1 MILDTFMY
9 LDYKEAVEGTS
20 LKEIIDDLALHP
32 DYGGGGI
39 HYGEY
44 TVLREAV

>member
-32 DYGGGGI
+32 DYGGIYCVKGSSGK
-39 HYGEY
+39 
-44 TVLREAV
+44 